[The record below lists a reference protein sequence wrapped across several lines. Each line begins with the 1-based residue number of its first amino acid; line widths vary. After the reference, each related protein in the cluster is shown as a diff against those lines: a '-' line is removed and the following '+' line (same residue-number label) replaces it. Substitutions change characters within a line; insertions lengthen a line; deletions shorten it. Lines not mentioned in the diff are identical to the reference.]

1 GEIQKKP
8 KSLDL
13 LESLKLNGKIIFGYA
28 GNIGSAQGVDIILEA
43 AKLTLDNEQIVYLII
58 GDGVEKGIIE
68 KKIKGENITNVL
80 LLPPISKDKLNDYLS
95 IFDVQV
101 IPLIKKELFT
111 MTVPS
116 KLYESMSAEIPVI
129 ICVNGEARKI
139 VEQHKCG
146 FYVDPENH
154 KMLAETILKI
164 NDNRTILENMG
175 INGRKAAIENFSK
188 KKVVLD
194 LFNNLNKE

>member
-1 GEIQKKP
+1 
-8 KSLDL
+8 
-13 LESLKLNGKIIFGYA
+13 LKLNGKIIFGYA

-68 KKIKGENITNVL
+68 KKIKLENISNVL

-146 FYVDPENH
+146 FYVEPENH
-154 KMLAETILKI
+154 KILAETILKI
-164 NDNRTILENMG
+164 NDNRSILENMG